1 MNTTAISLTIRI
13 WHAVLEQT
21 SPTDQNSMLKRF
33 ESSPGSSAV
42 VPSRGTNEGA
52 ADAVTP
58 DGIRKEAALART
70 VLQGVGRGGALE
82 DGKKAGGGCA
92 GGDAK
97 DRRRRQRRR

>member
-1 MNTTAISLTIRI
+1 MSSR
-13 WHAVLEQT
+13 VLDVKKNRSRAEAPVTQ
-21 SPTDQNSMLKRF
+21 KKF

-52 ADAVTP
+52 ADAVMP
-58 DGIRKEAALART
+58 DGIRKEAALVRT